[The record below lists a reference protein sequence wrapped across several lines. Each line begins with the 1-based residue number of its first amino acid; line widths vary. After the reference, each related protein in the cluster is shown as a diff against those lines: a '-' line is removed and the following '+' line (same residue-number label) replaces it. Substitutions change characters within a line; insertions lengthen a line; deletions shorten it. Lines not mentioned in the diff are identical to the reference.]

1 MAFPE
6 GKPHTRIPASLK
18 PCDCDFFIYISY
30 FRTLG
35 CCFFELALWIYL
47 IYLTLAS
54 CPKDTKYFL
63 NATCRMNTTAMSFFA
78 GRTTWGAWKM
88 THLQLHEWA
97 LSLSLFIYIYHL
109 FPKKH
114 SIQQSFESLNVGFT
128 MVHDNCHTVL
138 PDYIFHIKSLSSVLH
153 DGVSIISCR
162 HGGVPGEN
170 LRTTWLSGPCAFA
183 QLGMQ
188 WCEPWILGKRFG
200 AGHDGV

>member
-1 MAFPE
+1 MWLWFLHLHLILQNL
-6 GKPHTRIPASLK
+6 GLLFFRISPLN
-18 PCDCDFFIYISY
+18 ILNLSY
-30 FRTLG
+30 FGILSKRHKVLLECNLQDEYYCNVFLCRQDDLG
-35 CCFFELALWIYL
+35 SVEN
-47 IYLTLAS
+47 
-54 CPKDTKYFL
+54 DT
-63 NATCRMNTTAMSFFA
+63 SS
-78 GRTTWGAWKM
+78 TTWMGS
-88 THLQLHEWA
+88 
-97 LSLSLFIYIYHL
+97 LSLSLYIYIYHL